1 MKKYILLFGAFILFA
16 TGCGK
21 GDLNNVKEDFI
32 KNIEKRN
39 SYLIKGTMNII
50 SNEDNY
56 SYNITAAKDKDLYR
70 VDLVNTISDHTQV
83 ILRSDDGVYVVTP
96 SLNKSFKF
104 QSEWPDNGS
113 QAYLLTSLI
122 DDIKTDSES
131 IAEKSENGY
140 VIKSKVNYPN
150 NANLVSQKIYV
161 DEKSEIQKV
170 EVLDSSD
177 NAKITVN
184 FSSIDY
190 KPSFKDDYFKLES
203 LIDEECCENDEK
215 EDDEETS
222 NTIDEIIYPL
232 YLPANTYL
240 SSKNTVNTDDGNR
253 VILTFTGE
261 SPFTLIEEVSKPSNE
276 FEIIPVYG
284 EPLMLK
290 DTLGALS
297 ANSLYWTS
305 NNIDFHISSNKLSGT
320 ELLTIAESV
329 SSGSLIVSGEK

>member
-1 MKKYILLFGAFILFA
+1 MKKYLLLTLALIFFI

-21 GDLNNVKEDFI
+21 RDLDSAKDNFVKNV
-32 KNIEKRN
+32 EKRDT
-39 SYLIKGTMNII
+39 YLIKGTMNII

-56 SYNITAAKDKDLYR
+56 SYNITAAKKKDLYR
-70 VDLVNTISDHTQV
+70 VDLINTINDHQQV
-83 ILRSDDGVYVVTP
+83 ILRNDEGVYVVTP

-113 QAYLLTSLI
+113 QAYLLTSLV
-122 DDIKTDSES
+122 DDIKSDSE
-131 IAEKSENGY
+131 AKTEKSDNGF
-140 VIKSKVNYPN
+140 IITSKVNYPN
-150 NANLVSQKIYV
+150 NANLVTQKIYV

-170 EVLDSSD
+170 EVLDTQE
-177 NAKITVN
+177 NVKITVN
-184 FSSIDY
+184 FTSISY
-190 KPSFKDDYFKLES
+190 KPSFNEDYFKLES
-203 LIDEECCENDEK
+203 LIDEECCDES
-215 EDDEETS
+215 DEENEEAS
-222 NTIDEIIYPL
+222 NIIEDIVYPL

-240 SSKNTVNTDDGNR
+240 SSKKTINLDDGNR
-253 VILTFTGE
+253 VILTFTGD
-261 SPFTLIEEVSKPSNE
+261 SPFTLVEEVSKPSNE

-305 NNIDFHISSNKLSGT
+305 NNMDFYISSEKLSGT
-320 ELLTIAESV
+320 ELLTIAESI